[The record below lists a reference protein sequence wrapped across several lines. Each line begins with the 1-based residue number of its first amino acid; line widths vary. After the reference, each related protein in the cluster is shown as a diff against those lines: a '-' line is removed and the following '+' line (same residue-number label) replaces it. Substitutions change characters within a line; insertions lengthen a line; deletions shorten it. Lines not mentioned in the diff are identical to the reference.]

1 MKSSEA
7 LQTSDAVQ
15 YEAGS
20 YDVIVVGAGHA
31 GSEAALAAAR
41 MGNKTLLVT
50 INLEWL
56 LMPCN
61 SVGGRKRMWSA
72 KLMSW
77 CEMGNIDK
85 TYVQMRMLN
94 TGRSCCRALRAQAD
108 KHAYHRAIEG
118 RQ

>member
-50 INLEWL
+50 INLEMVAF
-56 LMPCN
+56 MPCN
-61 SVGGRKRMWSA
+61 PSVGGPA
-72 KLMSW
+72 KGIVVREIDALGG
-77 CEMGNIDK
+77 EM
-85 TYVQMRMLN
+85 V
-94 TGRSCCRALRAQAD
+94 
-108 KHAYHRAIEG
+108 
-118 RQ
+118 